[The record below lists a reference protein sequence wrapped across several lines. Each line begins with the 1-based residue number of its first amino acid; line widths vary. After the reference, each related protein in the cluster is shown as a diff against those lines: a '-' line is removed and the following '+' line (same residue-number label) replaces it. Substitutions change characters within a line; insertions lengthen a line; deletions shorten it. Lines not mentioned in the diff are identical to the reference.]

1 MKIKYK
7 PWKNLYPTID
17 EISTFWKSITKL
29 LNKTNITF
37 GVLWTMAVYIASNF
51 DAIERIITVF
61 TDALSFIKVFWHK
74 TSYVLLTP
82 IILLITFQAIKKY
95 AQLKKHISLLQA
107 SSKYLSDSIQ
117 LNTIHVSHMRKVAD
131 RFNALVKYDSDNS
144 LTIIQFLEKLE
155 GIQNNDST
163 DGGNS
168 LVEEDI
174 QNNDSTDGGNS
185 LVEEYFLKT
194 SVNSVLT
201 PSIIYWLFEKNLTRG
216 FKRFLNDIINKAYNI
231 IEQYTGYKV
240 PIKIYL
246 YKNTPSNTET
256 DKIFLAFIDDN
267 SFLSTGRIHEVIN
280 INNTEYKK
288 CINKMDSLVKE
299 PTPLSGKTVFG
310 IASRHIK
317 NSAPNLYGYIEFDF
331 SDYVNKEWSEQN
343 LQDITESVNS
353 IALAISENIS
363 YYMYMLDENLNDFH
377 KQVHTQFNSLD
388 SNKIPNFFECIYKN
402 FEGDE

>member
-17 EISTFWKSITKL
+17 EISIFWKSITKL
-29 LNKTNITF
+29 LNKTNITV
-37 GVLWTMAVYIASNF
+37 GVLWTMAVFIASNF
-51 DAIERIITVF
+51 DAIEKIITVF
-61 TDALSFIKVFWHK
+61 TDALSFIEVFWHK

-155 GIQNNDST
+155 
-163 DGGNS
+163 
-168 LVEEDI
+168 DI
-174 QNNDSTDGGNS
+174 QNNDSTDGRNS

>member
-17 EISTFWKSITKL
+17 EISIFWKSITKL

-37 GVLWTMAVYIASNF
+37 GVLWTMAVFIASNF
-51 DAIERIITVF
+51 DAIEKIITVF

-82 IILLITFQAIKKY
+82 IILIITFQAIKKY

-144 LTIIQFLEKLE
+144 LTIIQFLEKL
-155 GIQNNDST
+155 
-163 DGGNS
+163 
-168 LVEEDI
+168 EDI

-331 SDYVNKEWSEQN
+331 SDYVNKELSEQN
-343 LQDITESVNS
+343 S
-353 IALAISENIS
+353 
-363 YYMYMLDENLNDFH
+363 
-377 KQVHTQFNSLD
+377 
-388 SNKIPNFFECIYKN
+388 
-402 FEGDE
+402 

>member
-168 LVEEDI
+168 LVEE
-174 QNNDSTDGGNS
+174 
-185 LVEEYFLKT
+185 YFLKT

-256 DKIFLAFIDDN
+256 DKIFLAFVDDN

>member
-17 EISTFWKSITKL
+17 EISIFWKSITKL

-37 GVLWTMAVYIASNF
+37 GVLWTMAVFIASNF
-51 DAIERIITVF
+51 DAIEKIITVF

-82 IILLITFQAIKKY
+82 IILIITFQAIKKY

-144 LTIIQFLEKLE
+144 LTIIQFLEKL
-155 GIQNNDST
+155 
-163 DGGNS
+163 
-168 LVEEDI
+168 EDI

>member
-17 EISTFWKSITKL
+17 EISIFWKSITKL
-29 LNKTNITF
+29 LNKTNITV
-37 GVLWTMAVYIASNF
+37 GVLWTMAVFIASNF
-51 DAIERIITVF
+51 DAIEKIITVF

-82 IILLITFQAIKKY
+82 ILLLITFQAIKKY

-144 LTIIQFLEKLE
+144 LTIIQFLEKL
-155 GIQNNDST
+155 
-163 DGGNS
+163 
-168 LVEEDI
+168 EDI

>member
-17 EISTFWKSITKL
+17 EISIFWKSITKL

-37 GVLWTMAVYIASNF
+37 GVLWTMAVFIASNF
-51 DAIERIITVF
+51 DAIEKVITVF

-155 GIQNNDST
+155 
-163 DGGNS
+163 
-168 LVEEDI
+168 DI
-174 QNNDSTDGGNS
+174 QNNDSTDGRNS

-288 CINKMDSLVKE
+288 CINKMDSLVEE

>member
-17 EISTFWKSITKL
+17 EISIFWKSITKL

-37 GVLWTMAVYIASNF
+37 GVLWTMAVFIASNF
-51 DAIERIITVF
+51 DAIEKIITVF
-61 TDALSFIKVFWHK
+61 TDALSFIKIFWHK

-155 GIQNNDST
+155 
-163 DGGNS
+163 
-168 LVEEDI
+168 DI
-174 QNNDSTDGGNS
+174 QNNDSTDGRNS

>member
-155 GIQNNDST
+155 G
-163 DGGNS
+163 
-168 LVEEDI
+168 I

>member
-155 GIQNNDST
+155 
-163 DGGNS
+163 
-168 LVEEDI
+168 DI
-174 QNNDSTDGGNS
+174 QNNDSTDGGSS

>member
-17 EISTFWKSITKL
+17 EISIFWKSITKL

-37 GVLWTMAVYIASNF
+37 GVLWTMAVFIASNF
-51 DAIERIITVF
+51 DAIEKIITVF

-155 GIQNNDST
+155 
-163 DGGNS
+163 
-168 LVEEDI
+168 DI
-174 QNNDSTDGGNS
+174 QNNDSTDGGSS

>member
-17 EISTFWKSITKL
+17 EISIFWKSITKL

-37 GVLWTMAVYIASNF
+37 GVLWTMAVFIASNF
-51 DAIERIITVF
+51 DAIEKIITVF
-61 TDALSFIKVFWHK
+61 TDALSFIEVFWHK

-155 GIQNNDST
+155 
-163 DGGNS
+163 
-168 LVEEDI
+168 DI
-174 QNNDSTDGGNS
+174 QNNDSTDGGSS